1 MLKKNLPNY
10 HFQSGRQPD
19 KIGNNSKTQKQET
32 KKEVRFS
39 IRMARLGV
47 GTLLLAALT
56 LLVSV
61 KIGRTDGEDCS
72 SFVTESVLNVADT
85 ASCEL
90 TSDLNVEEVNI
101 DGEVYVTSA
110 AARLFTITCATFNI
124 EAGGKLI
131 LDGSGYASG
140 QGPGVGTASGSG
152 GMYFKQT
159 IIHILYSEEKV

>member
-1 MLKKNLPNY
+1 
-10 HFQSGRQPD
+10 
-19 KIGNNSKTQKQET
+19 
-32 KKEVRFS
+32 
-39 IRMARLGV
+39 MARLGV

-61 KIGRTDGEDCS
+61 IIGRTDGEDCS

-110 AARLFTITCATFNI
+110 AARLYTITCATFNI

-140 QGPGVGTASGSG
+140 QGPGVGTESGSG
-152 GMYFKQT
+152 GMYNKQT
-159 IIHILYSEEKV
+159 IIHILHVFQCHCLWVIIKKWRNPERLNHKK